1 MRRESAKHSPEELA
15 LIETQCG
22 TIEAHSASQS
32 KGHVGGKQIRGG
44 CCSSVAE
51 FSTGHQVTKR
61 KSGKELKRALLGSAH
76 TSKD

>member
-1 MRRESAKHSPEELA
+1 MGQSVRRESAKRSPEELA
-15 LIETQCG
+15 LIETQC
-22 TIEAHSASQS
+22 ASQS

-44 CCSSVAE
+44 CCSSVAA

-61 KSGKELKRALLGSAH
+61 KSGKELKRALLGSAQ